1 MNSDQALS
9 VKDVIKKSFL
19 DSIDNPNSI
28 NLIMTFVLSMLI
40 ALLMGLFIYAIYKKS
55 FRGVVYSQSF
65 AITLVGICIITCMI
79 TLAIST
85 NVVLSLGMVGALSI
99 VRYRTA
105 IKEPMDLLFLFW
117 SISSGISIGAKSY
130 MLTAISALVI
140 VGVLLLLNRKNS
152 GQAVYIMIVHYVGD
166 DISDEIKR
174 IIHKTKYQ
182 IKSKTMRGDTSEMAI
197 EVLVKNNNFA
207 FAEHIRNLERVND
220 LTVIQYNGEF
230 NG

>member
-9 VKDVIKKSFL
+9 VKDIIKKSFL
-19 DSIDNPNSI
+19 DNIDNPNSI
-28 NLIMTFVLSMLI
+28 NLIMTFVISMLI
-40 ALLMGLFIYAIYKKS
+40 ALLLGLFIYAIYKKS

-130 MLTAISALVI
+130 MLTAVSALVI

-152 GQAVYIMIVHYVGD
+152 GQAVYIMIVHYMGD

-207 FAEHIRNLERVND
+207 FAEHIRSLERVND

>member
-1 MNSDQALS
+1 MNSGQALS
-9 VKDVIKKSFL
+9 VKDIIKKSFL
-19 DSIDNPNSI
+19 DNIDNPNSI
-28 NLIMTFVLSMLI
+28 NLIITFVISMLI
-40 ALLMGLFIYAIYKKS
+40 ALLMGLFIYVIYKKS

-130 MLTAISALVI
+130 MLTAVSALVI
-140 VGVLLLLNRKNS
+140 VGILLLLNRKNS
-152 GQAVYIMIVHYVGD
+152 GQAVYIMIVHYKGD

-207 FAEHIRNLERVND
+207 FAEHIRSLERVND

>member
-9 VKDVIKKSFL
+9 VKDIIKKSFL
-19 DSIDNPNSI
+19 DNIDNPNSI
-28 NLIMTFVLSMLI
+28 NLIMTFVISMLI

-130 MLTAISALVI
+130 MLTAVSALVI

-152 GQAVYIMIVHYVGD
+152 GQAVYIMIVHYMGD

-207 FAEHIRNLERVND
+207 FAEHIRSLERVND